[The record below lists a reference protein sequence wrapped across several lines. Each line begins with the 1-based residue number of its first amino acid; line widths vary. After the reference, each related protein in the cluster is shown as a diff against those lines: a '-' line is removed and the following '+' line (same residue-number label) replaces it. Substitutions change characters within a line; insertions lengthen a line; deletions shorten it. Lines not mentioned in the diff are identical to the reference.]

1 MKHARRV
8 CVYPAP
14 DRPTDGRLRGGC
26 CVLCLSGSSGHFW
39 LLAPLTLLLLLECL
53 MVAAGNESV
62 CDKLELIIIIIK
74 KKRHTKA
81 TPAVRREAS
90 PSGSRCCICVRRTR
104 RRFLIF
110 LCLWHWKECEEGGTD
125 GWKDG
130 GGGGGEGVL
139 GFFVRPPPPPHHHSL
154 YLESLLMT
162 RISAPFSSFR
172 RWLSAR
178 RSTRTWRWS
187 WGGGKKK
194 KRCTQIKNSG
204 LNFIKV
210 PHRPNMRVIK

>member
-1 MKHARRV
+1 MKRKEGVRL
-8 CVYPAP
+8 P
-14 DRPTDGRLRGGC
+14 RPRLTDGRLRGGC

-39 LLAPLTLLLLLECL
+39 LLAPPALLLLLECL

-62 CDKLELIIIIIK
+62 CDKLELIIIK
-74 KKRHTKA
+74 KKKKGTQKPLQLFAGRHRH
-81 TPAVRREAS
+81 PGHAVAFVCVGHAAAS
-90 PSGSRCCICVRRTR
+90 SFFSVFGTGRNVR
-104 RRFLIF
+104 
-110 LCLWHWKECEEGGTD
+110 KERQMDGRMEEEEEE
-125 GWKDG
+125 K
-130 GGGGGEGVL
+130 ER
-139 GFFVRPPPPPHHHSL
+139 GFSASLSAPPPPHHHSL

-187 WGGGKKK
+187 WGEKK

-210 PHRPNMRVIK
+210 PHWLNMRVIK